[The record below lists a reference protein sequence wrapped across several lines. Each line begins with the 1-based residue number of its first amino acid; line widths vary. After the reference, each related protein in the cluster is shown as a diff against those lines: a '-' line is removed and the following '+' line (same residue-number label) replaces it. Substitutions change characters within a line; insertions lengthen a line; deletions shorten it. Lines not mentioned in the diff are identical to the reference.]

1 MQKAGS
7 TMKVA
12 VVGSR
17 NAKGCD
23 VNFILEHLPINAS
36 EIVSG
41 GAKGIDALA
50 KQASERLGIAYTE
63 FLPDYAKKK
72 KKTAPLARNDRIV
85 DYADYVLVFWDG
97 SSHGSRYTMQR
108 CIQTNKPFKMIPIE

>member
-1 MQKAGS
+1 
-7 TMKVA
+7 MKVA

-23 VNFILEHLPINAS
+23 VNFIIEHLPINAS

-50 KQASERLGIAYTE
+50 KQASERLGILYTE
-63 FLPDYAKKK
+63 FLPDYEHLGSKVA
-72 KKTAPLARNDRIV
+72 ALARNDKIV
-85 DYADYVLVFWDG
+85 EYADYVLAFWDG
-97 SSHGSRYTMQR
+97 ASPGTRYTLER
-108 CIQTNKPFKMIPIE
+108 CIQTNKPFKMIPLE